1 MSYYKIIV
9 KRTVEQSFVIEAKDP
24 EEAEQLAGLYGE
36 LILIQEVKGGK
47 GDDTS
52 RRNDYLHSR

>member
-52 RRNDYLHSR
+52 R